1 MKIQRRRFLGITVL
15 LLGLLTVGISA
26 RAGDEKEETR
36 VRWDIV
42 SVQGGNLLPGGI
54 ASARNNNDDKITVTG
69 SGTFVPGD
77 PEEVT
82 GGGDFRI
89 VDRMGR
95 ELFRGTYRV
104 TKLVS
109 FELAP
114 GRIPPGFPVN
124 DTIGNFADARAGL
137 VFLRIRYSDG
147 RRGILVVGCHLPEG
161 TPDAVMEGITASHAF
176 VNFWNREAPQDGP
189 PFVDANRTVFHVVR
203 EAED

>member
-1 MKIQRRRFLGITVL
+1 MKIQRRGFLRITVL

-26 RAGDEKEETR
+26 RADDEKEETK

-42 SVQGGNLLPGGI
+42 SVQAGNLLPGGI
-54 ASARNNNDDKITVTG
+54 ASARNNNNDKITVTG
-69 SGTFVPGD
+69 SGTFVPGE

-82 GGGDFRI
+82 GGGNFKI
-89 VDRMGR
+89 VDRNGGG
-95 ELFRGTYRV
+95 LFSGTYRV
-104 TKLVS
+104 TKLIS
-109 FELAP
+109 FEQAP
-114 GRIPPGFPVN
+114 GRIPPGFIN

-147 RRGILVVGCHLPEG
+147 RRGILVVSCHLPEG
-161 TPDAVMEGITASHAF
+161 TPPAVMEGITASHAF
-176 VNFWNREAPQDGP
+176 VNFWNREAPQDS